1 MLVGSVLCIYYGMF
15 PFFALQKNITFYLN
29 ANSQVI
35 DNIFGPIFP
44 YTHIQMVFDM
54 FGIHTL
60 SRGSQPCI
68 LLLL

>member
-1 MLVGSVLCIYYGMF
+1 MVIQQLSIGNARWTCFMHLLCHVSF
-15 PFFALQKNITFYLN
+15 FFALQTNITFYLN

-44 YTHIQMVFDM
+44 YTRIQMVFDM

-60 SRGSQPCI
+60 SR
-68 LLLL
+68 